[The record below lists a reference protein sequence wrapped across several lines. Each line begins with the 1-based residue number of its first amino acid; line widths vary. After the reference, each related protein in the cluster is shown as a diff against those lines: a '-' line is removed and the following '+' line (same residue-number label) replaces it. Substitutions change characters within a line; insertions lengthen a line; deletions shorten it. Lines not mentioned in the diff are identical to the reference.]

1 MTVKYLYQFQNLSER
16 LDGKAV
22 QKQRKA
28 NIQSLRND
36 LTSTTNQ
43 LRKAFTCAQLIF
55 HLDPDNEEIADAFL
69 ELQGKAQELD
79 STFRSYFGKDLE
91 SLSNIENVDV
101 FKSKLEEIASS
112 SADLEGKIRDYG
124 TKLNGD
130 YEEIIKKYKSAKSSG
145 LDVSSINERVF
156 ADVKVCKDDFKNIA
170 SLSQKIKARGID
182 KLVEGYKQLHLQ
194 LAEEVSKLNDI
205 LVNAQDLSPDA
216 EAFLETLNTGRR
228 LLLKDIDPSI
238 IKEIQDKR
246 PELGTRY
253 AIRLL

>member
-101 FKSKLEEIASS
+101 FKSKLEEIASC

-130 YEEIIKKYKSAKSSG
+130 YEEISKKYKSAKSGG
-145 LDVSSINERVF
+145 LDVSSINERVLE
-156 ADVKVCKDDFKNIA
+156 DVKVCKDDFKNIT
-170 SLSQKIKARGID
+170 SLSQKIKSRGIG
-182 KLVEGYKQLHLQ
+182 KLVDGYKQLHLL
-194 LAEEVSKLNDI
+194 LAEEVRKLDDI

-228 LLLKDIDPSI
+228 LLLKDIDPAI
-238 IKEIQDKR
+238 IKEIQEKR